1 MTDLTLQ
8 ETTPADSRRGF
19 FLALSAYFLWGL
31 LPFYMKAVAHL
42 PLAEVVA
49 HRIIWSVPIAA
60 VVLVMVNRTADFRAA
75 LRSGRMLSMA
85 ALTAA
90 LITVNWSIYV
100 WAIAVDRTVETALGY
115 YINPLVSVTI
125 GALVLGERLSKL
137 QMVAVALAALAVVVL
152 TVEGG
157 KLPWV
162 SLALAFSFAA
172 YGFFRKTLPV
182 GPSQGFLLEVLLLSI
197 PCLVYVGYLVLAGEN
212 HFLAGDWRDTAL
224 LLGCGPITAVPLLLF
239 AFGAKLL
246 RLSTIGI
253 MQYIAP
259 TIVFL
264 IAVFIF
270 HEPFGPVDAAAFGL
284 IWAALALYSW
294 SMFAGRKA
302 QAV

>member
-115 YINPLVSVTI
+115 YIDRKST
-125 GALVLGERLSKL
+125 RLNSSHVKI
-137 QMVAVALAALAVVVL
+137 
-152 TVEGG
+152 
-157 KLPWV
+157 
-162 SLALAFSFAA
+162 S
-172 YGFFRKTLPV
+172 Y
-182 GPSQGFLLEVLLLSI
+182 
-197 PCLVYVGYLVLAGEN
+197 
-212 HFLAGDWRDTAL
+212 
-224 LLGCGPITAVPLLLF
+224 
-239 AFGAKLL
+239 
-246 RLSTIGI
+246 
-253 MQYIAP
+253 
-259 TIVFL
+259 
-264 IAVFIF
+264 AVFC
-270 HEPFGPVDAAAFGL
+270 L
-284 IWAALALYSW
+284 
-294 SMFAGRKA
+294 
-302 QAV
+302 